1 MKKFVVFLIFV
12 IIIVC
17 GISYSYIVN
26 KANYNN
32 AKREN
37 QQFKDYYEKE
47 VYGADVATI
56 INKAVDSNT
65 KNNIEKDEKGF
76 YIENQTNSIK
86 IYIKMKDIEETYP
99 MELIVNSG
107 IEKFLEYYN
116 KIQFK
121 CTKIEYHK
129 KNTQNVKSML
139 FEQITS

>member
-12 IIIVC
+12 ILIVC
-17 GISYSYIVN
+17 GISYSYIIN
-26 KANYNN
+26 KANYNTV
-32 AKREN
+32 KREN

-47 VYGADVATI
+47 VYGADIATI
-56 INKAVDSNT
+56 INKD
-65 KNNIEKDEKGF
+65 KDGL

-107 IEKFLEYYN
+107 VEKFLEYYN

-129 KNTQNVKSML
+129 NTQNVKSIL